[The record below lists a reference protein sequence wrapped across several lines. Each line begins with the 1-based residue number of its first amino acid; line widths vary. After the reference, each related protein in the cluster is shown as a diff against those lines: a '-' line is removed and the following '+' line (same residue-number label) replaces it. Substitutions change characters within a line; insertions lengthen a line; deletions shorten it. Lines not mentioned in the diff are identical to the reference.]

1 MFNDMEG
8 KKGGP
13 HTEGNG
19 NAVET
24 LLADSVVCVH
34 LNVCQLFFFFFFLN
48 ALVSG
53 PRKRGGILYLFHREP
68 AGIFFNINHERQARR
83 EDQLDV
89 SGEVL

>member
-1 MFNDMEG
+1 MEG

-34 LNVCQLFFFFFFLN
+34 LNVCQLFFFFFF
-48 ALVSG
+48 
-53 PRKRGGILYLFHREP
+53 
-68 AGIFFNINHERQARR
+68 
-83 EDQLDV
+83 
-89 SGEVL
+89 